1 MTIQDAINKARAL
14 QDTEM
19 TDEEMCRILNAHD
32 EQLRDELLVKYPAVG
47 NEWLNNASALPYT
60 QYIGAGTGGTNDF
73 DQELLIPDKYGE
85 MIYPY
90 LLVWHID
97 LAHADYERY
106 NNNVQT
112 YSVYRQQMFNDITRD
127 HQHRPPDQ
135 WTERARPWASTQLK
149 F

>member
-1 MTIQDAINKARAL
+1 MTIQDAIDRARGL

-19 TDEEMCRILNAHD
+19 TDEEMCRILSAHD
-32 EQLRDELLVKYPAVG
+32 EQLLDSVLSKYFMKE
-47 NEWLNNASALPYT
+47 EWTRNYPSLPYT
-60 QYIGAGTGGTNDF
+60 QFIGADTGGANDF
-73 DQELLIPDKYGE
+73 DQELIIPEKYGD

-90 LLVWHID
+90 LLLWHID

-112 YSVYRQQMFNDITRD
+112 YSFHRQQMLNDITRD
-127 HQHRPPDQ
+127 HAVRPPDRRQ
-135 WTERARPWASTQLK
+135 ERARPWASTQIK

>member
-1 MTIQDAINKARAL
+1 MTIQDAIDRARGL

-19 TDEEMCRILNAHD
+19 TDEEMCRILSAHD
-32 EQLRDELLVKYPAVG
+32 EQLRDSVLSKYFMKE
-47 NEWLNNASALPYT
+47 EWTRNYPSLPYT
-60 QYIGAGTGGTNDF
+60 QFIGADTGGGNDF
-73 DQELLIPDKYGE
+73 DQELIIPEKYGD

-90 LLVWHID
+90 LLLWHID

-112 YSVYRQQMFNDITRD
+112 YNFHRQQMLNDITRD
-127 HQHRPPDQ
+127 YQHKPPDPWQ
-135 WTERARPWASTQLK
+135 ERARPWASTQIK